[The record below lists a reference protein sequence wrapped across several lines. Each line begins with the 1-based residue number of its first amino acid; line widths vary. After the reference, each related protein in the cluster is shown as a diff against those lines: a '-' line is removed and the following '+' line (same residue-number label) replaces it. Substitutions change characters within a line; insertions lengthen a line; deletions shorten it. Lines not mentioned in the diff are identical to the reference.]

1 MNHYQKRR
9 TGGFSYNKNK
19 PERTRCCDEWCF
31 AKNRQ
36 YRGINQNGEIPAA
49 NWSKINKQLSPF
61 EARLTVIEREGELRD
76 EMIENYRR
84 IQQNLQGEIEAI
96 RRKIQELPITRPE
109 STGKRLQ
116 AGALGMSAFQLPT
129 LLGPS
134 APSLPRPTGLP
145 RSQRRI
151 SGVAQLAD
159 MTDGKR
165 CAFSADETRTLSREV
180 SNNVH
185 VGNKFVWKFTQVDD
199 CLQKAKDGSNTHH
212 YI

>member
-1 MNHYQKRR
+1 M
-9 TGGFSYNKNK
+9 
-19 PERTRCCDEWCF
+19 
-31 AKNRQ
+31 
-36 YRGINQNGEIPAA
+36 
-49 NWSKINKQLSPF
+49 SPF

-84 IQQNLQGEIEAI
+84 IQQNLQGEIETI

-129 LLGPS
+129 LVGPS

-180 SNNVH
+180 SNDVH
-185 VGNKFVWKFTQVDD
+185 VGNKFVWKFTDLLMTAFRKLRRDQI
-199 CLQKAKDGSNTHH
+199 LITIYSEPFHTGP
-212 YI
+212 YG